1 LVAVDAPDHDPEEI
15 FPPVS
20 IPKDGIDLPPQGG
33 SGRVLADDE
42 YRARVHLVAAY
53 RAVGYPTKKICELTG
68 LSPHQIRYA
77 VVRAR
82 QIGIAIADVQHRIDE
97 VALPLAVEGLIGVLE
112 DPTHDR
118 FYDAVRDTLYGRGE
132 FRNHSHSVTDNRNV
146 NLTMTVEYEM
156 PDGGKAPDVV
166 QVTERTGLMVGNPR
180 EDPLPVLDG
189 DDTHRH

>member
-1 LVAVDAPDHDPEEI
+1 MDAPDPDVEEI

-20 IPKDGIDLPPQGG
+20 IPKDGLDLPPQGG
-33 SGRVLADDE
+33 PGGRVLSDDE
-42 YRARVHLVAAY
+42 YRARVHIVAAY
-53 RAVGYPTKKICELTG
+53 RSAGYSTKKIHELTG
-68 LSPHQIRYA
+68 LSAFQIRYA
-77 VVRAR
+77 IVRAR
-82 QIGIAIADVQHRIDE
+82 QIGIKIAEVQHRIDE

-118 FYDAVRDTLYGRGE
+118 FYDAIRDTLYGRGE

-156 PDGGKAPDVV
+156 PDGSRPPEVV

-189 DDTHRH
+189 DDTNRD